1 MIKNDKS
8 HKVSAPMALFTCV
21 AGQHC
26 GPVSHMPFSN
36 SHDDGVRV
44 FKTPR
49 HVRRQQ
55 MNGLRPGAA

>member
-1 MIKNDKS
+1 
-8 HKVSAPMALFTCV
+8 MALFACV

-36 SHDDGVRV
+36 SHDDGVRA
-44 FKTPR
+44 FKTPH

-55 MNGLRPGAA
+55 MNGLRQATA